1 MSTQPTSIR
10 IRFKAIEI
18 GGAVINV
25 ENLVWEERVFVKDAY
40 RQPTPET
47 RTGHGCEG
55 SIARIPTVETD
66 RLCIGCQHSVTG
78 SCDAHKWIRAT
89 AGAEAVAN
97 RQRGDTEVWQ
107 IRQPK
112 KK

>member
-40 RQPTPET
+40 RQSTPET
-47 RTGHGCEG
+47 RTGRGWEG
-55 SIARIPTVETD
+55 SLAMIHTVETA
-66 RLCIGCQHSVTG
+66 RLCVGCQHSATG
-78 SCDAHKWIRAT
+78 SCDAHK
-89 AGAEAVAN
+89 
-97 RQRGDTEVWQ
+97 
-107 IRQPK
+107 
-112 KK
+112 